1 MPARSRVVNGRSSW
15 LSLVAVFG
23 SLGADD
29 EDLPGGVDDFGS
41 DALELVDGHH
51 TGDLSHEAPDE
62 PEVAAGDLLDGAD
75 GLGVIGV
82 AGIECLADEN

>member
-1 MPARSRVVNGRSSW
+1 
-15 LSLVAVFG
+15 
-23 SLGADD
+23 
-29 EDLPGGVDDFGS
+29 VDDFGG
-41 DALELVDGHH
+41 DGLQLVDGHH
-51 TGDLSHEAPDE
+51 AGDLSHQPLDE